1 LAGVSVAAPPSPVPV
16 AARAGWWAPVAWAAL
31 VLGAVVLGGRLYDA
45 DPLIRVGA
53 PPVVG
58 SYDVRLGLAALP
70 AIAFAALA
78 VAAAPRLARSLS
90 FGALLAA
97 AWAGAAGW
105 AALLALT
112 DGAAALTEP
121 LESRYEYLTAV
132 PLVGGDPVAFLG
144 RFVEDLPAFATH
156 VRGHPP
162 GFVLLL
168 WVLDELGLGGAQVA
182 AALVIGAGA
191 LAAPAVLLTLRELC
205 GAPAA
210 RAAAPFLVLLP
221 GAVWLATTADAFF
234 MGLLACGTAA
244 LALATGRRGWSAG
257 LLALAAGLLLG
268 AALASS
274 YGAVPF
280 GAIPLAILLWRRA
293 WGCLAI
299 AAVGVAL
306 VLGGFGAAGFWWPQ
320 GLLETREQAL
330 AGVQSRRDYLPFLV
344 ISLAAFALAVG
355 PATALGLAR
364 LRSRPAW
371 ILCGAALVAVAV
383 SGLSGLS
390 RGETERIWLPFA
402 PWLVLAAGGL
412 GRGWLGV
419 QAGLGVALQ
428 LGVRSP
434 W

>member
-1 LAGVSVAAPPSPVPV
+1 VPV
-16 AARAGWWAPVAWAAL
+16 AAGGGWWAPVAWAAL

-53 PPVVG
+53 PPLVG
-58 SYDVRLGLAALP
+58 AYDLRVGLAALP
-70 AIAFAALA
+70 AVGFAALA
-78 VAAAPRLARSLS
+78 VAFAPRLARRLR
-90 FGALLAA
+90 FAALLAA
-97 AWAGAAGW
+97 AWAGAAAW
-105 AALLALT
+105 ATLLALT
-112 DGAAALTEP
+112 DGVTALTRP

-132 PLVGGDPVAFLG
+132 PRVGDDPGAFLRG
-144 RFVEDLPAFATH
+144 FVEDLPSFATH

-168 WVLDELGLGGAQVA
+168 WALDEAGLGGAEVA
-182 AALVIGAGA
+182 AALVIGVGA

-205 GAPAA
+205 DAAAA

-234 MGLLACGTAA
+234 LGLLAAGTAA
-244 LALATGRRGWSAG
+244 VALATGRRGWSAG
-257 LLALAAGLLLG
+257 LLALAGGLILG

-280 GAIPLAILLWRRA
+280 GAVPLAILVWRRA
-293 WGCLAI
+293 WGSLAI
-299 AAVGVAL
+299 AALGVAL
-306 VLGGFGAAGFWWPQ
+306 VLGSFGVAGFWWPQ

-330 AGVQSRRDYLPFLV
+330 AGVQSRRDYVPFLV

-364 LRSRPAW
+364 LRARPAW
-371 ILCGAALVAVAV
+371 ILCGAALLAVAV
-383 SGLSGLS
+383 SALSGLS

-412 GRGWLGV
+412 GRGWLGA
-419 QAGLGVALQ
+419 QAGLGLALQ